1 LIYDFA
7 FGQSPGATEGGF
19 RIPLGMSV
27 LVHGNPIE
35 LFFEIAPEFTVRS
48 NAAVRGKYGVYTD
61 GTIGARYCF

>member
-1 LIYDFA
+1 
-7 FGQSPGATEGGF
+7 
-19 RIPLGMSV
+19 MSV